1 MTIRYGIIK
10 YMSSLGQRKGGVNKA
25 PQILT
30 DYVKSKCQKV
40 TEYNIEPDHQISAEN
55 IRDQVSADC
64 FSLSSFMKES
74 LKNNDM
80 TITFGGDHSLGIGS
94 VEGVL
99 SYDPQTYVVWI
110 DAHADIN
117 TPERS
122 LSGNMHGMPLAFNC
136 NLTKNNLPWL
146 NNVLDPSR
154 LIYLGLR
161 DVDDFE
167 KEVIKE
173 YNIMNY
179 TAKETVYNLPDIL
192 KEIRAHIGKNPVHVS
207 LDVDAFDPS
216 VIPSTGTA
224 VDGGLEL
231 DHFTKIM
238 EVINE
243 RKKVRSIDI
252 VELNPEIGTSEE
264 IKRSIENSYKIL
276 DRIIV

>member
-30 DYVKSKCQKV
+30 DYVKNKCQNV
-40 TEYNIEPDHQISAEN
+40 TEYNIKQNNKIITQNIRSQIS
-55 IRDQVSADC
+55 DDC
-64 FSLSSFMKES
+64 FSLSTFMKDS
-74 LKNNDM
+74 LTHNDL

-99 SYDPQTYVVWI
+99 SYDPLTYVVWI

-122 LSGNMHGMPLAFNC
+122 LSGNLHGMPLAFNC
-136 NLTKNNLPWL
+136 NLVKNNFPWL
-146 NNVLDPSR
+146 HHYLDPSR

-161 DVDDFE
+161 DIDDFE
-167 KEVIKE
+167 KEIIQK

-179 TAKETVYNLPDIL
+179 TAKETLYNLPDIL
-192 KEIRAHIGKNPVHVS
+192 KEVTARIKENPVHVS

-238 EVINE
+238 EAINE
-243 RKKVRSIDI
+243 KKNVRSIDI
-252 VELNPEIGTSEE
+252 VELNPEIGTPEE
-264 IKRSIENSYKIL
+264 IKRSIDNSFKIL
-276 DRIIV
+276 DRIID